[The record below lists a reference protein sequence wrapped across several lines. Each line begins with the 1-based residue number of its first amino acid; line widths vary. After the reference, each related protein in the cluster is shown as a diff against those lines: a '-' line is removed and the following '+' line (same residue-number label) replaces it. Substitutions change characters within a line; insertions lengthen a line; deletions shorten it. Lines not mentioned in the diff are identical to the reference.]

1 MLQLT
6 QNLMTSLFLTDKLN
20 VLTELYL
27 YNYVRLADK
36 KVMIESTYTCMVL
49 YSMLLQGEV
58 SSTHNHL
65 DIVNDLITKNIFW

>member
-6 QNLMTSLFLTDKLN
+6 QNLMTSLFLTDKLT

-36 KVMIESTYTCMVL
+36 KSNDWKYVYMYGTVL
-49 YSMLLQGEV
+49 YGFARGSQFY
-58 SSTHNHL
+58 T
-65 DIVNDLITKNIFW
+65 

>member
-36 KVMIESTYTCMVL
+36 KS
-49 YSMLLQGEV
+49 
-58 SSTHNHL
+58 
-65 DIVNDLITKNIFW
+65 ND